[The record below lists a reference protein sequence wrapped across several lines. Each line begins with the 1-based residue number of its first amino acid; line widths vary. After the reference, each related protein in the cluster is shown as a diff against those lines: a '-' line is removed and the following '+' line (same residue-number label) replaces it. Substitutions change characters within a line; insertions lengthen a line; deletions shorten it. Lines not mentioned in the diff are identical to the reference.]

1 MKDVE
6 ITMVSQ
12 VIDGTSFLIKDKQN
26 KPVTIHI
33 GTLKAGT
40 GSAEKL
46 SGLLQRSMI
55 LYRAFPDDMQPGDG
69 TVHADVWTAEGAHIG
84 MQLAKAG
91 HAEDA
96 GVTTD
101 YTRDIL
107 QVASEKEKAD

>member
-55 LYRAFPDDMQPGDG
+55 LYRPFPDELQPGDG

-84 MQLAKAG
+84 LHLAKAG
-91 HAEDA
+91 TATES
-96 GVTTD
+96 GKTRD
-101 YTRDIL
+101 YTKDIL
-107 QVASEKEKAD
+107 Q